1 MAGKKRLRKI
11 QLAAEVTPGTPVTTA
26 TAVWLGEG
34 TLEDTSVHEFPPED
48 VGLMG
53 GRDRSYTP
61 QTGGLLTMDAVPATF
76 EQIDYVLNAGIT
88 YAAGTRDGVAADGY
102 IRTHAFPT
110 TSQYVLG
117 GTGTPKTY
125 TLQGGDDQQGEYA
138 PFGFVSEYE
147 MTGKAGESWMISSK
161 WPTRQIVK
169 QALTGSIA
177 LVTPEEM
184 LFGKTK
190 LYIDA
195 VGGTLGSTQ
204 VSQTLLEA
212 SLKVKTGWEAYFTAD
227 GRLDFVSIEQQ
238 GEPQMEITLDL
249 TYRHNASAVAEKDA
263 WIARTSRQIQLLIE
277 GTTFANAGTVYSKKT
292 HVINLAGRY
301 EKFNSMEDMD
311 GTDIVKCTFRARYN
325 STAALFA
332 SHINV
337 VDLSALP

>member
-11 QLAAEVTPGTPVTTA
+11 QLAAEVTPGTAVTTA
-26 TAVWLGEG
+26 TSTWLGTG
-34 TLEDTSVHEFPPED
+34 TLEDMSEHVFPEED
-48 VGLMG
+48 IGLMG
-53 GRDRSYTP
+53 GRDRSFVP
-61 QTGGLLTMDAVPATF
+61 LTGGLLTMDAVPATF
-76 EQIDYVLNAGIT
+76 EQIDYIHNAGIT
-88 YAAGTRDGVAADGY
+88 YSAGTRDGVAADGY

-117 GTGTPKTY
+117 GSGTPKTY

-147 MTGKAGESWMISSK
+147 MSGKFGESWMVSAK
-161 WPTRQIVK
+161 WPTRTIVK

-190 LYIDA
+190 LFIDA

-212 SLKVKTGWEAYFTAD
+212 SLKVKTGWLAYYTAD
-227 GRLDFVSIEQQ
+227 GRLDFVSIEQS

-249 TYRHNASAVAEKDA
+249 TYRHNSSAVAEKDA
-263 WIARTSRQIQLLIE
+263 WIAGTSRQLQLLIE
-277 GTTFANAGTVYSKKT
+277 GSTFANAGTVYSKKT

-301 EKFNSMEDMD
+301 EKFNALEDVD
-311 GTDIVKCTFRARYN
+311 GTDVVKCTFRARYN

-337 VDLSALP
+337 NALSALP